1 MKTKT
6 KERFY
11 MNFKKAAIAVPLS
24 LSLLLPVAA
33 NSALAHETTIPT
45 ASDSAVDLR
54 ATLDQLLSEHVYLAV
69 ETMRKGVDGSKDFE
83 QSAAALQGNTED
95 LSSAIAS
102 VYGEDAG
109 MKFKEMWSAHIGF
122 FVDYV
127 KGTASKDEAAKKAAL
142 DELAQYKQ
150 DFSNFLSTATE
161 KRLEADAL
169 AEGLQMHVDQLVG
182 AFNAY
187 VKGDYEKA
195 YEYEREAIHHMYMVS
210 KGLSNAIVMQFPDK
224 FENHKAVTPAADLRS
239 DLNYLLSEHAGLAVT
254 AMQNGIDGSKDFEAS
269 AAALSAN
276 TDDLSAAIASVYG
289 DEAGTQFKQMWAAH
303 IGNFVDYVKATGAN
317 DEEGKKAALAALD
330 QYKESFS
337 KFLETATDGRLP
349 AGALAEGLQMHVDQ
363 LITAFDTYTAG
374 DYASTYPAVREAYGH
389 MFETSKGLS
398 GAIVNQFPDKFAAEM
413 PTEMPKTGLGGTANQ
428 GLPLEAVMAS
438 ILLTL
443 IAAGFVT
450 MRRLAV
456 KK

>member
-1 MKTKT
+1 
-6 KERFY
+6 

-33 NSALAHETTIPT
+33 GSVSAHDHAKPT
-45 ASDSAVDLR
+45 VSDSAVDLR

-69 ETMRKGVDGSKDFE
+69 ETMRKGVDGAKDFE

-95 LSSAIAS
+95 LSAAISS
-102 VYGEDAG
+102 VYGDEAG
-109 MKFKEMWSAHIGF
+109 AKFKDMWSAHIGY

-150 DFSNFLSTATE
+150 DFSSFLSTATE
-161 KRLEADAL
+161 ERLEADAL

-187 VKGDYEKA
+187 VEGDYEKA

-210 KGLSNAIVMQFPDK
+210 KGLSNAIVMQFPEK
-224 FENHKAVTPAADLRS
+224 FENHQAVTPAADLRS

-289 DEAGTQFKQMWAAH
+289 DEAGEQFKQMWAAH
-303 IGNFVDYVKATGAN
+303 IGHFVDYVKATGAN
-317 DEEGKKAALAALD
+317 DEAGKKAALAALA
-330 QYKESFS
+330 QYKVEFS

-349 AGALAEGLQMHVDQ
+349 ADALAEGLQMHVDQ
-363 LITAFDTYTAG
+363 LIKAFDTYTAE
-374 DYASTYPAVREAYGH
+374 DYAGTYPAVREAYGH
-389 MFETSKGLS
+389 MFGTSKGLS
-398 GAIVNQFPDKFAAEM
+398 GAIVDQFPEKFKAEM
-413 PTEMPKTGLGGTANQ
+413 PSEMPKTGLGGTASQ
-428 GLPLEAVMAS
+428 GIPYQAV
-438 ILLTL
+438 LLSVL
-443 IAAGFVT
+443 LAIIATGFVT
-450 MRRLAV
+450 VRRLGD

>member
-1 MKTKT
+1 
-6 KERFY
+6 
-11 MNFKKAAIAVPLS
+11 MNIKKAAIAVPLS

-33 NSALAHETTIPT
+33 NSAAAHDHATPT
-45 ASDSAVDLR
+45 VSDSAVDLR

-69 ETMRKGVDGSKDFE
+69 ETMRKGVDGSKDFD

-95 LSSAIAS
+95 LSAAIAS
-102 VYGEDAG
+102 VYGDEAG
-109 MKFKEMWSAHIGF
+109 AKFKEMWSAHIGF

-127 KGTASKDEAAKKAAL
+127 KGTAGNDEAAKKAAL
-142 DELAQYKQ
+142 DELAQYKE

-187 VKGDYEKA
+187 VAGDYEKA

-276 TDDLSAAIASVYG
+276 TEDLSAAIASVYG
-289 DEAGTQFKQMWAAH
+289 KEAGEQFKQMWAEH
-303 IGNFVDYVKATGAN
+303 IGHFVSYVKATGAN
-317 DEEGKKAALAALD
+317 DEEAKKAALTALA
-330 QYKESFS
+330 QYKDSFA
-337 KFLETATDGRLP
+337 KFLETATGGRLP
-349 AGALAEGLQMHVDQ
+349 ADALAEGLQMHVDQ
-363 LITAFDTYTAG
+363 LVKAFDTYTAE
-374 DYASTYPAVREAYGH
+374 DYANTYPAVREAYGH

-398 GAIVNQFPDKFAAEM
+398 GAIVDQFPDKFKAEM
-413 PTEMPKTGLGGTANQ
+413 PSEMPKTGMGGTAAQ
-428 GLPLEAVMAS
+428 GLPFEA
-438 ILLTL
+438 ILISAILAL
-443 IAAGFVT
+443 AAAGFVT
-450 MRRLAV
+450 MRRLAAD

>member
-1 MKTKT
+1 
-6 KERFY
+6 

-33 NSALAHETTIPT
+33 NSASAHDHAKPT
-45 ASDSAVDLR
+45 VSNSAVDLR

-69 ETMRKGVDGSKDFE
+69 DTMRKGVDGTKDFE

-95 LSSAIAS
+95 LSAAIAS
-102 VYGEDAG
+102 VYGDEAG
-109 MKFKEMWSAHIGF
+109 AKFKDMWSAHIGF

-127 KGTASKDEAAKKAAL
+127 KGTAGNDEAAKKAAL
-142 DELAQYKQ
+142 DELAQYKE

-169 AEGLQMHVDQLVG
+169 ADGLQMHVDQLVG

-187 VKGDYEKA
+187 VEGDYEKA

-289 DEAGTQFKQMWAAH
+289 DEAGAQFKQMWAAH

-317 DEEGKKAALAALD
+317 DEEGKKAALAALA
-330 QYKESFS
+330 QYKTEFS

-349 AGALAEGLQMHVDQ
+349 ADALAEGLQMHVDQ
-363 LITAFDTYTAG
+363 LIKAFDTYTAE

-389 MFETSKGLS
+389 MFGTSKGLS
-398 GAIVNQFPDKFAAEM
+398 GAIVDQFPDKFNAEM
-413 PTEMPKTGLGGTANQ
+413 PSEMPKTGLGGTASQ
-428 GLPLEAVMAS
+428 GLPFEA
-438 ILLTL
+438 ILISAILAL
-443 IAAGFVT
+443 VAAGFVT
-450 MRRLAV
+450 IRRLAAD

>member
-1 MKTKT
+1 
-6 KERFY
+6 

-33 NSALAHETTIPT
+33 SSAAAHDHVKPT
-45 ASDSAVDLR
+45 VSNSAVDLR

-83 QSAAALQGNTED
+83 QSSAALQGNTDD
-95 LSSAIAS
+95 LSAAIAS
-102 VYGEDAG
+102 VYGDEAG
-109 MKFKEMWSAHIGF
+109 AKFKDMWSAHIGF

-127 KGTASKDEAAKKAAL
+127 KGTAGNDEAAKKAAL
-142 DELAQYKQ
+142 DELAQYKE

-169 AEGLQMHVDQLVG
+169 AEGLQMHVEQLVG

-187 VKGDYEKA
+187 VAGDYEKA

-224 FENHKAVTPAADLRS
+224 FENHQAVTPAADLRS
-239 DLNYLLSEHAGLAVT
+239 DLNYLLSEHAGLAVA

-276 TDDLSAAIASVYG
+276 TEDLSAAIASVYG
-289 DEAGTQFKQMWAAH
+289 AEAGEQFKQMWADH
-303 IGNFVDYVKATGAN
+303 IGHFVNYVKATGAN
-317 DEEGKKAALAALD
+317 DEEAKKAALTALS
-330 QYKESFS
+330 QYKDSFA

-349 AGALAEGLQMHVDQ
+349 ADALAEGLQMHVDQ
-363 LITAFDTYTAG
+363 LVTAFDTYTAG

-398 GAIVNQFPDKFAAEM
+398 GAIADQFPDKFKAEM
-413 PTEMPKTGLGGTANQ
+413 PSEMPKTGLGGTASQ
-428 GLPLEAVMAS
+428 GLPFEAVLISA
-438 ILLTL
+438 ILALV
-443 IAAGFVT
+443 AAGFVT
-450 MRRLAV
+450 VRRLAAD
-456 KK
+456 K

>member
-1 MKTKT
+1 
-6 KERFY
+6 

-33 NSALAHETTIPT
+33 NSAAAHDHATPT
-45 ASDSAVDLR
+45 VSDSSVDLR

-95 LSSAIAS
+95 LSAAIAS
-102 VYGEDAG
+102 VYGDEAG
-109 MKFKEMWSAHIGF
+109 EKFKDMWSAHIGF

-127 KGTASKDEAAKKAAL
+127 KGTVGNDEAAKKAAL
-142 DELAQYKQ
+142 DELAQYKE

-187 VKGDYEKA
+187 VAGDYEKA

-224 FENHKAVTPAADLRS
+224 FENHQAVTPAADLRS

-269 AAALSAN
+269 AMALSAN
-276 TDDLSAAIASVYG
+276 TEDLSAAIASVYG
-289 DEAGTQFKQMWAAH
+289 DEAGEQFKQMWADH
-303 IGNFVDYVKATGAN
+303 IGHFVNYVKATGAN
-317 DEEGKKAALAALD
+317 DEAGKKAALTALS
-330 QYKESFS
+330 QYKDSFA

-349 AGALAEGLQMHVDQ
+349 ADALAEGLQMHVDQ
-363 LITAFDTYTAG
+363 LVKAFDSYTAG
-374 DYASTYPAVREAYGH
+374 DYASTYPSVREAYGH

-398 GAIVNQFPDKFAAEM
+398 GAIVDQFPDKFKAEM
-413 PTEMPKTGLGGTANQ
+413 PSEMPKTGLGGTASQ
-428 GLPLEAVMAS
+428 GLPFEA
-438 ILLTL
+438 ILISAILAL
-443 IAAGFVT
+443 VAAGVIT
-450 MRRLAV
+450 MRRLAAD

>member
-1 MKTKT
+1 
-6 KERFY
+6 

-33 NSALAHETTIPT
+33 NSAAAHDHATPT
-45 ASDSAVDLR
+45 VSDSPVDLR

-95 LSSAIAS
+95 LSAAIAS
-102 VYGEDAG
+102 VYGDEAG
-109 MKFKEMWSAHIGF
+109 EKFKDMWSAHIGF

-127 KGTASKDEAAKKAAL
+127 KGTVGNDEAAKKAAL
-142 DELAQYKQ
+142 DELAQYKE

-187 VKGDYEKA
+187 VAGDYEKA

-224 FENHKAVTPAADLRS
+224 FENHQAVTPAADLRS

-269 AAALSAN
+269 AMALSSN
-276 TDDLSAAIASVYG
+276 TEDLSAAIASVYG
-289 DEAGTQFKQMWAAH
+289 DEAGEQFKQMWADH
-303 IGNFVDYVKATGAN
+303 IGHFVNYVKATGAN
-317 DEEGKKAALAALD
+317 DEAGKKAALTALS
-330 QYKESFS
+330 QYKDSFA

-349 AGALAEGLQMHVDQ
+349 ADALAEGLQMHVDQ
-363 LITAFDTYTAG
+363 LVKAFDTYTAG
-374 DYASTYPAVREAYGH
+374 DYASTYPSVREAYGH

-398 GAIVNQFPDKFAAEM
+398 GAIVDQFPDKFKAEM
-413 PTEMPKTGLGGTANQ
+413 PSEMPKTGLGGTASQ
-428 GLPLEAVMAS
+428 GLPFEA
-438 ILLTL
+438 ILISAILAL
-443 IAAGFVT
+443 VAAGVIT
-450 MRRLAV
+450 MRRLAAD